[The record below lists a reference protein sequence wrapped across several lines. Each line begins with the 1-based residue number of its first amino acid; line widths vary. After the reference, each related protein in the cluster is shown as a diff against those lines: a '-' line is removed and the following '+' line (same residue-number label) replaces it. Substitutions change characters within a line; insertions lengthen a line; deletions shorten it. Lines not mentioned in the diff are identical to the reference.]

1 MGRTGAETMAGDNIR
16 CDRSAGLW
24 RITIERPDR
33 ANALSRQMLGRL
45 VELLGEAN
53 ADGTLQ
59 ALILTG
65 SGGRAFSGGADLGE
79 MAAGAAA
86 DDGIWDRMAERLVSL
101 PCLTLALI
109 NGACIGGAMTL
120 ALGCD
125 LRVAVPHATFG
136 YPVLKNGVFP
146 AAGDIERLIALIGP
160 GRAKTILLGGQRISA
175 AEAEAWGLVER
186 IVQPD
191 GLEATATALLATA
204 LAASRFHLAALK
216 HRCNQ
221 WRA

>member
-53 ADGTLQ
+53 ADDTLQ

-186 IVQPD
+186 IVPPD

-221 WRA
+221 GRA